1 MGIKLSQVLGA
12 AAGRVSKN
20 IDLER
25 KRLHEEMTAE
35 KTEDSYRARQDYQYE
50 LDTKKERAKENKT
63 LEERTKALNYYGVP
77 QEIQAQILSSNAS
90 YEDAIAVAK
99 LGRKNGVPT
108 SQLYSVVPNSADR
121 KAIVG
126 SANEEGEKYALNLDM
141 WKELNASPDAKVT
154 SLSQLSAVKLN
165 QQFKHKAGSP
175 EYIRLANEI
184 KTINEQRSLATKA
197 TTLEVDPVTQSEE
210 RQAWKASMIEGTS
223 FAGFGYTMGE
233 LSEAL
238 SDDDVLNYSGGILRS
253 VSIYDGKFGNLD
265 SDNVKTRVEDQTSR
279 VSSDIIRKLNSKEV
293 TPQQASG
300 QDSNVS
306 LVPKGILTG
315 KSQLEIIKA
324 VKANQYQAGSTL
336 YDSQGV
342 PYYFSG
348 VPLYVTLPDGKS
360 FLTPLISNRSDL
372 SYSYYNPQGNN

>member
-108 SQLYSVVPNSADR
+108 SQLYSVVPNS
-121 KAIVG
+121 
-126 SANEEGEKYALNLDM
+126 EKYALNLDM

-184 KTINEQRSLATKA
+184 KTINEQRALATKA

-238 SDDDVLNYSGGILRS
+238 SDDDVLNYSGGILRA
-253 VSIYDGKFGNLD
+253 VSIYDGMFGNLD

-279 VSSDIIRKLNSKEV
+279 VSSDIIRKLNSKKV

-300 QDSNVS
+300 QDTNVS

-348 VPLYVTLPDGKS
+348 VPLYVTFPDGKS

>member
-121 KAIVG
+121 KTIVG
-126 SANEEGEKYALNLDM
+126 SANEDGEKYALNLDM
-141 WKELNASPDAKVT
+141 LH
-154 SLSQLSAVKLN
+154 LMQKL
-165 QQFKHKAGSP
+165 
-175 EYIRLANEI
+175 
-184 KTINEQRSLATKA
+184 
-197 TTLEVDPVTQSEE
+197 
-210 RQAWKASMIEGTS
+210 
-223 FAGFGYTMGE
+223 
-233 LSEAL
+233 
-238 SDDDVLNYSGGILRS
+238 
-253 VSIYDGKFGNLD
+253 
-265 SDNVKTRVEDQTSR
+265 
-279 VSSDIIRKLNSKEV
+279 
-293 TPQQASG
+293 
-300 QDSNVS
+300 
-306 LVPKGILTG
+306 LV
-315 KSQLEIIKA
+315 
-324 VKANQYQAGSTL
+324 
-336 YDSQGV
+336 
-342 PYYFSG
+342 
-348 VPLYVTLPDGKS
+348 
-360 FLTPLISNRSDL
+360 
-372 SYSYYNPQGNN
+372 